1 MHEILLIEK
10 LSDRGLSRLMFTL
23 FTFFSSRFSR
33 MWTLLGPKWRSKWF
47 SAWVFV
53 LRREFCCCFSEDGEE
68 MYKVL
73 KRTCWAIDLIFSFV
87 FRPPR
92 WSLLHQIESF
102 PDIIAVIY
110 RQPNALCLCIA
121 KTKKLHIL
129 EPRNHSSR
137 QSCTSILIGDD
148 LCRGAT
154 ETWMQSGRPLHTTRE
169 ARYRTLQHQSPSQHN
184 RARSRG
190 KACEG
195 EAWGH

>member
-121 KTKKLHIL
+121 KTTKTKKIAH
-129 EPRNHSSR
+129 
-137 QSCTSILIGDD
+137 T
-148 LCRGAT
+148 GAT
-154 ETWMQSGRPLHTTRE
+154 ESFLKAELYINSDRRWPVPRSNGDLDAIWQTPSYHSWGQIPDPSTPKPITT
-169 ARYRTLQHQSPSQHN
+169 Q
-184 RARSRG
+184 
-190 KACEG
+190 
-195 EAWGH
+195 